1 MEHVCF
7 TLQVRPEQVAEY
19 RRRHAEVWPEMR
31 QALWDA
37 GWRNYRIYLR
47 DDGLVVGHF
56 ETEDYERALAE
67 MDGLAVN
74 TRWQESMAPLV
85 VTAEGR
91 RVDQSLDRLEP
102 IFALTEPPSA
112 R

>member
-7 TLQVRPEQVAEY
+7 TLQVRPDQVEEY
-19 RRRHAEVWPEMR
+19 RRRHAEVWPEMQ

-37 GWRNYRIYLR
+37 GWRDYRIYLR

-56 ETEDYERALAE
+56 ETEDYAHALAA
-67 MDGLAVN
+67 MDALPVN
-74 TRWQESMAPLV
+74 ERWQAQMAPLV
-85 VTAEGR
+85 ATVPGR
-91 RVDQSLDRLEP
+91 RVDQSLDRLTP
-102 IFALTEPPSA
+102 IFALTEPP